1 MQKRALTGQIS
12 LFPEESPVKVLA
24 EDVLLPDFSPE
35 EKVYH
40 ELQSLGHYITHH
52 PMELHE
58 QLAGHLRT
66 HTAEEVSEI
75 SRKKKVCL
83 TGILL
88 DARFG
93 RTRSGSRMMFVQLED
108 LTGSVELV
116 VFPRELRF

>member
-75 SRKKKVCL
+75 SRKKGVPDGNPAGCPLWTHPKRKPHDVCS
-83 TGILL
+83 TGRP
-88 DARFG
+88 DG
-93 RTRSGSRMMFVQLED
+93 QC
-108 LTGSVELV
+108 
-116 VFPRELRF
+116 